1 MRSPVAILLLLAL
14 SLLAPLAL
22 ASPPDPLWI
31 RGIFDGGDGDDAIM
45 AATGTEGTSD
55 GVLLPDVSV
64 PRVVW
69 SVLPS
74 SSTSAPLSYHPV
86 CRGRA
91 PPAA

>member
-1 MRSPVAILLLLAL
+1 MRSPVAIVVLLAL

-45 AATGTEGTSD
+45 AATGTEGTSE
-55 GVLLPDVSV
+55 GVLLPDALV

-69 SVLPS
+69 AVPPS
-74 SSTSAPLSYHPV
+74 GETSAPQSCHPV